1 MLEENKSKKKHWSQ
15 KKYTFVNTKYCSV
28 FKQFYDGA
36 IIILRVKHRVYC
48 YTSVISISDLQRV
61 SLVGSWHH
69 KMETVILSGKKIVYE
84 T

>member
-1 MLEENKSKKKHWSQ
+1 M
-15 KKYTFVNTKYCSV
+15 YTFVNTKYCSV

-61 SLVGSWHH
+61 SLVGS
-69 KMETVILSGKKIVYE
+69 
-84 T
+84 